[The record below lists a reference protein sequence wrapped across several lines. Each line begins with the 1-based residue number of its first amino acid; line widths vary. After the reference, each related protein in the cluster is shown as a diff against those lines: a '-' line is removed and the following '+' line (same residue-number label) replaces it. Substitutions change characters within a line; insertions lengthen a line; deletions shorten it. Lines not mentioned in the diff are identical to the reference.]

1 MRIKAA
7 VVAGWQAWSANN
19 GMLNLPRIG
28 RRTWYAFIMD
38 SALAAR
44 IDPGHR
50 RRLEWFEEHQG
61 DVSPFPAPL
70 ADGLLLAAKA
80 KGIYKP
86 RELDHAVS
94 IRINLGSP
102 YADGVPVPAA
112 GGGWLLSYHQEG
124 TDPADRDRQYT
135 NRGLMRCIDD
145 RVPVGVLREL
155 APARHRTQYEVLG
168 LAAPVK
174 WSDGYF
180 FLESLD
186 PPATPVTDIVGD
198 VLEATARAEQDESA
212 AAAVPADDYD
222 ARLRTYRQIVARR
235 GQPSFRAALI
245 DAYRGRCAITGCDVP
260 AALEAAHLR
269 PYRGPESNT
278 VPNGLLLRSDVHT
291 LFDLRL
297 LALDPTTR
305 QLVVSKRLTGTQYES
320 MSGHRV
326 ADPAADWQ
334 RPSQDAIERHWH
346 DFGESEQV

>member
-1 MRIKAA
+1 
-7 VVAGWQAWSANN
+7 
-19 GMLNLPRIG
+19 MLNLPRIG
-28 RRTWYAFIMD
+28 RLAWYAFIMD

-61 DVSPFPAPL
+61 EVSSFPAPL
-70 ADGLLLAAKA
+70 AGGLLLAAKA

-102 YADGVPVPAA
+102 YADGVPVPTA

-135 NRGLMRCIDD
+135 NRGLMRCIDE
-145 RVPVGVLREL
+145 RIPVGALREL

-168 LAAPVK
+168 LAVPVK

-186 PPATPVTDIVGD
+186 PQASPVTDIVSD
-198 VLEATARAEQDESA
+198 VLEATARAELDEVTA
-212 AAAVPADDYD
+212 ATVPADDYD
-222 ARLRTYRQIVARR
+222 ARLRIYRQIVARR
-235 GQPSFRAALI
+235 GQSGFRAALM
-245 DAYRGRCAITGCDVP
+245 DAYRGRCAVTGCDVP
-260 AALEAAHLR
+260 EALEAAHLR

-305 QLVVSKRLTGTQYES
+305 QLVVSKRLAGTQYES

-334 RPSQDAIERHWH
+334 RSVRTRSNGTGTILAKASRPDLGAFLAKMLPS
-346 DFGESEQV
+346 